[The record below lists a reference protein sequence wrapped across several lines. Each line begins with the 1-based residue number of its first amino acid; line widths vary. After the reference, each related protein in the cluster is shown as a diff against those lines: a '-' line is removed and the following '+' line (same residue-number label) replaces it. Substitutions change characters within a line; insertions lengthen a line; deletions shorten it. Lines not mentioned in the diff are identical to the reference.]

1 MNFRRAFEIAYVGLK
16 PGIHSFEYEVD
27 DKFFV
32 HYGDHDFESC
42 TAKIQLKLDKKSS
55 FMLLLFDIDGWIQ
68 TGCDRCGNPIRL
80 QLWEEYKMMVKLV
93 DNPDE
98 MNDQED
104 DPDVFYISKGESHL
118 HLADWI
124 HEFVTLSIPMQ
135 KRCNEK
141 EMGGPKCNK
150 EALAKLANMESEAG
164 KEQHNPLLK
173 QLEKFKKTDL

>member
-1 MNFRRAFEIAYVGLK
+1 MNFRRAFEIAFVGLK

-27 DKFFV
+27 DKFFA
-32 HYGDHDFESC
+32 HYGDHDFEAC
-42 TAKIQLKLDKKSS
+42 AAKIHLKIDRKSS
-55 FMLLLFDIDGWIQ
+55 FMLLLFDIDGWVQ
-68 TGCDRCGNPIRL
+68 TGCDRCGNSIRL

-98 MNDQED
+98 MNDQEE
-104 DPDVFYISKGESHL
+104 DPDVYYISKGDSHL

-135 KRCNEK
+135 RRCAEK
-141 EMGGPKCNK
+141 EMGGPQCNK
-150 EALAKLANMESEAG
+150 EVLDKLANMQNEAA

-173 QLEKFKKTDL
+173 QLEKFKKTDS